1 MEARPLLINTET
13 DEVKLLRDAA
23 STSTKWTRIWIVVI
37 FSVLSL
43 LQVWILISRS
53 SDRIFGAGIGS
64 NGAGSSSGSS
74 ISIKPRI
81 GSNPP
86 PMCAS
91 QFEV

>member
-43 LQVWILISRS
+43 LQVWILISRLMIVYLALALAATAQEAAVVAASAS
-53 SDRIFGAGIGS
+53 SRA
-64 NGAGSSSGSS
+64 
-74 ISIKPRI
+74 
-81 GSNPP
+81 
-86 PMCAS
+86 
-91 QFEV
+91 